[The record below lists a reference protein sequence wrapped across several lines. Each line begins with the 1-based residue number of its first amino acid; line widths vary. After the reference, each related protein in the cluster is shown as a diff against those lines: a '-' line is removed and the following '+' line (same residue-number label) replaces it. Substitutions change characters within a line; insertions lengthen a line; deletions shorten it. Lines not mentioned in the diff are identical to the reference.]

1 MTVSFQPDGV
11 IIQDE
16 RESRKEQLLQ
26 VVQRVQSEYSFRYV
40 ALGGTSHEDL
50 SGLASTDEYVI
61 IIITIII
68 RVFVLEFKMLKFLF
82 FCCLNI
88 FLGNFPRF
96 SVHKSL
102 KTKVNSQR
110 ARTPVFLV

>member
-1 MTVSFQPDGV
+1 MDKNGHWVKLKGDLVNTLTVSFQPDGV

-26 VVQRVQSEYSFRYV
+26 VAQRVQSEYSFRYV

-61 IIITIII
+61 VIIIII
-68 RVFVLEFKMLKFLF
+68 RVFIK
-82 FCCLNI
+82 NSSS
-88 FLGNFPRF
+88 RR
-96 SVHKSL
+96 
-102 KTKVNSQR
+102 KV
-110 ARTPVFLV
+110 